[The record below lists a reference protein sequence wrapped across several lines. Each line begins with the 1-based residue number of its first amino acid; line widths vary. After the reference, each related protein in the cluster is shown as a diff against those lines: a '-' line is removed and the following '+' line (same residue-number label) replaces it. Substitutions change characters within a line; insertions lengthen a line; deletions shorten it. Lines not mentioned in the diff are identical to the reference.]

1 MKRLQ
6 KVLIFVALMVCS
18 VYGIVFMHAANM
30 QGTTKDT
37 DHTVLVSGQVNYTK
51 ATELLNLINAFR
63 VENGRSALAMDY
75 YLQEYAIE
83 RAYEC
88 HATNSHNRPNAVT
101 DGITSSFIRAYE
113 AEYGVTVASGTWS
126 GGENIGSNSS
136 AQGMFTDWKG
146 SVGHC
151 GTMNDASWKS
161 VGIGCVTIN
170 GVTEWVFVP
179 NTLAATHHNVPTSGV
194 TNETRRELVLSEK
207 ALKYFIYGAN
217 IEVGETRNSGCYIRM
232 PSSNDSGIT
241 LTLPQAGV
249 YFSSTS
255 DKIHVDSASGTV
267 TGLHA
272 GTFDITMTVNGV
284 SFTNQYECLP
294 QTFENVTISM
304 DKQSYDYTG
313 TTICPKPT
321 LYDTKR
327 RYTLVEGTDY
337 TLSYR
342 NNTNAG
348 TGYVDY
354 VGIGDYGSRSSG
366 GSMSFTIISTNPKPV
381 VKNISSCTIAAIADC
396 YADGSAQ
403 KPKVTITDGNY
414 SLTENIDYTL
424 NYSNNVHAGTGKV
437 TITGIN
443 KYAGTVVKTFTVRS
457 QNTGT
462 GETTDIAG
470 EPVITLSGY
479 TFTYTGQ
486 AVKPKV
492 AMKFRGFEM
501 AEGSCYTVEYL
512 NNVNPG
518 TATVRVK
525 GTGAF
530 SGHKDLTFTIVK
542 KSSSSTVNN
551 KPANNKPAN
560 SNTPAN
566 GNTATNTVKKAFSIK
581 LGFTS
586 KTYSGKALK
595 PKVKVS
601 YGGKKL
607 SAKNYKV
614 SYKNNKNSGIAAV
627 IVTGKGSYKGVS
639 GRAYFTIVPKKVS
652 QKTPAAKKGALTV
665 KWKKDASAGGYQIQV
680 STRKNFRGAKT
691 YTTGKKSS
699 YTVRKLQRKTKYY
712 VRIRA
717 YKKSGGTTIWG
728 AWSSTKNKKTK

>member
-18 VYGIVFMHAANM
+18 VYGIVFMHAEQGLQHANDKLLYA
-30 QGTTKDT
+30 TA
-37 DHTVLVSGQVNYTK
+37 TVRYGEAQK
-51 ATELLNLINAFR
+51 LLDLINNYR
-63 VENGRSALAMDY
+63 KENGVAEVTADWYLWQEALDRGF
-75 YLQEYAIE
+75 EVHIN
-83 RAYEC
+83 
-88 HATNSHNRPNAVT
+88 NSHGRPNALDFDSSIDTNLEKLAKNNGVYI
-101 DGITSSFIRAYE
+101 GELGKGYSTS
-113 AEYGVTVASGTWS
+113 
-126 GGENIGSNSS
+126 ENIGGSGS
-136 AQGMFTDWKG
+136 AEGMFYSWKN
-146 SVGHC
+146 STEGHN
-151 GTMNDASWKS
+151 GTMLDSRWKS
-161 VGIGCVTIN
+161 A
-170 GVTEWVFVP
+170 GVACIESGNYLQFVFI
-179 NTLAATHHNVPTSGV
+179 PTSMEPSGKQGV
-194 TNETRRELVLSEK
+194 ITSGSRKEDRQIYINDK
-207 ALKYFIYGAN
+207 YLKYFILGAN
-217 IEVGETRNSGCYIRM
+217 IEVGESRDGANNNYIRI
-232 PSSNDSGIT
+232 NDVGGPGIT
-241 LTLPQAGV
+241 LKLPQSGV
-249 YFSSTS
+249 SFSTTS
-255 DKIHVDSASGTV
+255 NKIHVDSASGTV

-272 GTFDITMTVNGV
+272 GAFDITMTVNGV
-284 SFTNQYECLP
+284 SFTNQYTCWGKGFNDV
-294 QTFENVTISM
+294 TFSLEKS
-304 DKQSYDYTG
+304 SFDYTG
-313 TTICPKPT
+313 KEIKPKAA
-321 LYDTKR
+321 LYDTARK
-327 RYTLVEGTDY
+327 YTLVEGTDY
-337 TLSYR
+337 TVEYG
-342 NNTNAG
+342 NNVNAG
-348 TGYVDY
+348 TGWVSFE
-354 VGIGDYGSRSSG
+354 GMGDYGSQG
-366 GSMSFTIISTNPKPV
+366 FPPNKVLTFTINSAAVSPKQ
-381 VKNISSCTIAAIADC
+381 ISSCAITNPGDC
-396 YADGSAQ
+396 YANGSAQ
-403 KPKVTITDGNY
+403 KPAIKITDGNVT
-414 SLTENIDYTL
+414 LTENQDYTL
-424 NYSNNVHAGTGKV
+424 TYTDNINAGTGKV

-492 AMKFRGFEM
+492 TMKFRGFEM

-530 SGHKDLTFTIVK
+530 SGHKDLTFTITK
-542 KSSSSTVNN
+542 KSSSSTV
-551 KPANNKPAN
+551 NNKPAN

-566 GNTATNTVKKAFSIK
+566 GNTATNTAKKAFSIK
-581 LGFTS
+581 LGFKS

-652 QKTPAAKKGALTV
+652 QKAPAAKKGALTV

>member
-18 VYGIVFMHAANM
+18 VYGIVFMHADPNQNFNPANDRYLYAS
-30 QGTTKDT
+30 GTAHYDQAQKM
-37 DHTVLVSGQVNYTK
+37 
-51 ATELLNLINAFR
+51 LNLINKYR
-63 VENGRSALAMDY
+63 VENGRTALTADWFLWQESMD
-75 YLQEYAIE
+75 
-83 RAYEC
+83 RALE
-88 HATNSHNRPNAVT
+88 AF
-101 DGITSSFIRAYE
+101 ITSTHAR
-113 AEYGVTVASGTWS
+113 
-126 GGENIGSNSS
+126 
-136 AQGMFTDWKG
+136 
-146 SVGHC
+146 
-151 GTMNDASWKS
+151 
-161 VGIGCVTIN
+161 
-170 GVTEWVFVP
+170 P
-179 NTLAATHHNVPTSGV
+179 NTLDTGNKSAQNYKDKMELYSGLNIGDAFFNENLGGGYSSAESMFEAWKNSTDGHNGTMLEASYQSAGVACVEIKGNYIWIFIPSSLKATNYKPV
-194 TNETRRELVLSEK
+194 TTQGSQKIDRPIYIQD
-207 ALKYFIYGAN
+207 KYLGTFILGAN
-217 IEVGETRNSGCYIRM
+217 IEVGESRDGNGSCYIKT
-232 PSSNDSGIT
+232 GAGQG
-241 LTLPQAGV
+241 LLLKLPQSGV
-249 YFSSTS
+249 SFSTTS

-272 GTFDITMTVNGV
+272 GAFDITMTVNGA

-313 TTICPKPT
+313 TAICPKPT

-327 RYTLVEGTDY
+327 RYTLVEGIDY

-366 GSMSFTIISTNPKPV
+366 GSMSFTIISTNTKPA
-381 VKNISSCTIAAIADC
+381 VKNISNCTIAAIADC

-414 SLTENIDYTL
+414 SLIENTDYTL
-424 NYSNNVHAGTGKV
+424 NYSNNVHAGTGTV
-437 TITGIN
+437 TITG
-443 KYAGTVVKTFTVRS
+443 KGSYTGSVVRTFVIREVAAPSTI
-457 QNTGT
+457 
-462 GETTDIAG
+462 DIATNAK
-470 EPVITLSGY
+470 IYLSG
-479 TFTYTGQ
+479 TSFTYTGKEIRPS
-486 AVKPKV
+486 VKI
-492 AMKFRGFEM
+492 FYQGLDI

-530 SGHKDLTFTIVK
+530 SGHKDLTFTIIK
-542 KSSSSTVNN
+542 KSGSSTVSN
-551 KPANNKPAN
+551 KPANNKPADSN
-560 SNTPAN
+560 SPAN

-581 LGFTS
+581 LSFKS

-699 YTVRKLQRKTKYY
+699 YTLRKLQRKTKYY

>member
-18 VYGIVFMHAANM
+18 VYGIVFMHADPN
-30 QGTTKDT
+30 QNFNPVNDRY
-37 DHTVLVSGQVNYTK
+37 LYVSGTAHYDQAQK
-51 ATELLNLINAFR
+51 MLDLINKYR
-63 VENGRSALAMDY
+63 VENGRTALTADWFLWQESMD
-75 YLQEYAIE
+75 
-83 RAYEC
+83 RALE
-88 HATNSHNRPNAVT
+88 AF
-101 DGITSSFIRAYE
+101 ITSTHAR
-113 AEYGVTVASGTWS
+113 
-126 GGENIGSNSS
+126 
-136 AQGMFTDWKG
+136 
-146 SVGHC
+146 
-151 GTMNDASWKS
+151 
-161 VGIGCVTIN
+161 
-170 GVTEWVFVP
+170 P
-179 NTLAATHHNVPTSGV
+179 NTLDTGNKSAQNYKDKMELYCGLNVGDAFFNENLGGGYSSAESMFEAWKNSTDGHNGTMLEASYQSAGIACVEIKGNYIWIFIPSSLKATNYKPV
-194 TNETRRELVLSEK
+194 TTQGSQKIERPIYIQD
-207 ALKYFIYGAN
+207 KYLGTFILGAN
-217 IEVGETRNSGCYIRM
+217 IEVGESRDGNGSCYIKT
-232 PSSNDSGIT
+232 GAGQG
-241 LTLPQAGV
+241 LLLKLPQSGV
-249 YFSSTS
+249 SFSTTS

-272 GTFDITMTVNGV
+272 GAFDITMTVNGV
-284 SFTNQYECLP
+284 SFTNQYTCWGKGFNDV
-294 QTFENVTISM
+294 TFNLEKS
-304 DKQSYDYTG
+304 SFDYTG
-313 TTICPKPT
+313 KEIKPKAA
-321 LYDTKR
+321 LYDTARK
-327 RYTLVEGTDY
+327 YTLVEGTDY
-337 TLSYR
+337 TVEYG
-342 NNTNAG
+342 NNVNAG
-348 TGYVDY
+348 TGWVSFE
-354 VGIGDYGSRSSG
+354 GMGDYGSQG
-366 GSMSFTIISTNPKPV
+366 FPPNKVLTFTINSAAVSPKQIGSCAITNPG
-381 VKNISSCTIAAIADC
+381 DC
-396 YADGSAQ
+396 YANGSAQ
-403 KPKVTITDGNY
+403 KPAIKITDGNVT
-414 SLTENIDYTL
+414 LTENQDYTL
-424 NYSNNVHAGTGKV
+424 TYTDNINAGIGKV

-492 AMKFRGFEM
+492 TMKFRGFEM

-530 SGHKDLTFTIVK
+530 SGHKDLTFTIIK
-542 KSSSSTVNN
+542 KSSSSTVSN
-551 KPANNKPAN
+551 KSAN

-566 GNTATNTVKKAFSIK
+566 GNTATNTVKKTFSIK
-581 LGFTS
+581 LSFKS

-699 YTVRKLQRKTKYY
+699 YTIRKLQRKTKYY

>member
-30 QGTTKDT
+30 QGTSKDT

-161 VGIGCVTIN
+161 AGIGCVTIN

-194 TNETRRELVLSEK
+194 TNETRRELILSEK

-272 GTFDITMTVNGV
+272 GAFDITMTVNGV
-284 SFTNQYECLP
+284 SFTNQYTCWGKGFNDV
-294 QTFENVTISM
+294 TFNLEKS
-304 DKQSYDYTG
+304 SFDYTG
-313 TTICPKPT
+313 KEIKPKAA
-321 LYDTKR
+321 LYDTARK
-327 RYTLVEGTDY
+327 YTLVEGTDY
-337 TLSYR
+337 TVEYG
-342 NNTNAG
+342 NNVNAG
-348 TGYVDY
+348 TGWVSFE
-354 VGIGDYGSRSSG
+354 GMGDYGSQG
-366 GSMSFTIISTNPKPV
+366 FPPNKVLTFTINSAAVSPKQ
-381 VKNISSCTIAAIADC
+381 ISSCAITNPGDC
-396 YADGSAQ
+396 YANGSAQ
-403 KPKVTITDGNY
+403 KPAIKITDGNVT
-414 SLTENIDYTL
+414 LTENQDYTL
-424 NYSNNVHAGTGKV
+424 TYTDNINAGTGKV

-443 KYAGTVVKTFTVRS
+443 KYAGTVVKTFTIRS

-492 AMKFRGFEM
+492 TMKFRGFEM

-560 SNTPAN
+560 SNTP
-566 GNTATNTVKKAFSIK
+566 TNTVKKAFSIK

-680 STRKNFRGAKT
+680 STRKNFRGAQT